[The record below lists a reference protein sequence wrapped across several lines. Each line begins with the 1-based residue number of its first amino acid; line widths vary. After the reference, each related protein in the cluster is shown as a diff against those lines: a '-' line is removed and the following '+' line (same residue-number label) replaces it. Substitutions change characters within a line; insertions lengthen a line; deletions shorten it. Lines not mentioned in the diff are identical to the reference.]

1 MRNWFCSSSP
11 TQRIVGV
18 ADALGDAVE
27 VVDRREDV
35 LHGDVVGNQLGDS
48 LSEHGFQ
55 VVLILGG
62 VENLAEDVEADVLS
76 DAALLLRVEIDVAGD
91 VDHAVRDDLDDLAVE
106 VLDVGDGYAR
116 VLDLERLR
124 LGDLLVPERHDLARA
139 GIGDRLREDVALET
153 VGDAELLVIFVS
165 AHAGHIVAVLVKEEV
180 VDMGLGAVDGRRLR
194 RTQLLVDLDQTFL
207 DVVRLIL
214 FDGGADSLVVAE
226 EVEDL
231 GVTSYAQRADKRGDG
246 ELSVLVDTDIENVV
260 DVGLILQ
267 PRAAVRDDGRGKELL
282 ACFVV
287 IHFVINAG

>member
-1 MRNWFCSSSP
+1 
-11 TQRIVGV
+11 
-18 ADALGDAVE
+18 
-27 VVDRREDV
+27 
-35 LHGDVVGNQLGDS
+35 
-48 LSEHGFQ
+48 
-55 VVLILGG
+55 
-62 VENLAEDVEADVLS
+62 
-76 DAALLLRVEIDVAGD
+76 
-91 VDHAVRDDLDDLAVE
+91 
-106 VLDVGDGYAR
+106 
-116 VLDLERLR
+116 
-124 LGDLLVPERHDLARA
+124 
-139 GIGDRLREDVALET
+139 
-153 VGDAELLVIFVS
+153 
-165 AHAGHIVAVLVKEEV
+165 
-180 VDMGLGAVDGRRLR
+180 MGLGAVDGRRLR

-246 ELSVLVDTDIENVV
+246 KLSVLVDTDIENVV